1 LPFVVYKQKI
11 LHTLNFIFMFKYIL
25 TFLLGFCLQVGIAQ
39 SKTSNND
46 FAEVKIKTS
55 AQCEMCKSRI
65 EKALK
70 LQKGVKTANLDV
82 ETKILTVV
90 YKTAKVDVATIKGVV
105 TKTGYDADEIKA
117 DETAYKKLPAC
128 CQVGGH

>member
-1 LPFVVYKQKI
+1 
-11 LHTLNFIFMFKYIL
+11 MFKYIL